1 MTSERITQIT
11 DERSTA
17 DVADNRHCQSE
28 SERFSHVVDV
38 VIGESWMHFDYLLDG
53 QNAGADRFTGGS
65 PCGLE
70 VEVELGRRKVRGW
83 IVSQKDRSDTDISR
97 IKPVLSVRP
106 AFSERQLTLFRWVS
120 EYYGASLGEVIESAV
135 PSRSRGRLVN
145 YYELSAEGILAL
157 NNEDA
162 LTRLGS
168 RSPNSP
174 RILQV
179 LSKANSHLSSA
190 DLEAVCGPCSST
202 ISSLVKKQLL
212 TLTKNVEGIGVGLEL
227 PIDKPTSIPPQLNT
241 AQQNALHGIRQALK
255 QESFKGFLLF
265 GVTGSGKTEVYLRA
279 IQEVLDA
286 GGSALVIVPEISLT
300 PQLQETFARRLNTP
314 LAMLHSG
321 VGATARWNAWESC
334 LNGRI
339 RVAIGARSAIF
350 APLNDLKLIIVD
362 EEHDSSYKQNESLR
376 YNARDVAVMRASI
389 ENIPVVLGSAT
400 PSFETMTNVQRKKY
414 ALLSLPDRATSHPLP
429 SIEVVDLRSYKRKEM
444 ITENISPPLYEQ
456 LKETLES
463 GEQAVI
469 LYNRRGFSSF
479 LQCKTCGD
487 VIHCPSCSVTLTFH
501 RQANRLLCHCCG
513 FSMTP
518 PGLCGLCRNPKT
530 SHIEADGDSKIG
542 ELQYRGAG
550 TESIVEEIA
559 TLFPQA
565 RLLRMDRDTVG
576 KKGAYAE
583 ILGAMKSKEA
593 DILLGTQMIAKG
605 HDIPGVTLVG
615 IIDADIG
622 LHIPDFR
629 ASERAYQLITQASGR
644 AGRGAI
650 AGKVIL
656 QTREPNHPTI
666 VAAVTNRFMAFA
678 RFELEQR
685 QALNYPPWSRLAR
698 IIISH
703 PTQAVAWDYARQLR
717 SFVDKTKEGWEN
729 DRKHDNR
736 LKLDILG
743 PAVAP
748 YERIRNRYRFHLL
761 IKSSSSAAI
770 SSIAGTLDNW
780 KRKTKKDRELRITV
794 DVDPVDLL

>member
-11 DERSTA
+11 DELA
-17 DVADNRHCQSE
+17 AANVADNCHCHAEFAQ
-28 SERFSHVVDV
+28 FNHVVDV
-38 VIGESWMHFDYLLDG
+38 VISGSWMHFDYLLNWENDG
-53 QNAGADRFTGGS
+53 NDGFTGKS
-65 PCGLE
+65 FCGLE

-83 IVSQKDRSDTDISR
+83 IVARKDRSETNLAR
-97 IKPVLSVRP
+97 IKPVLSFRP
-106 AFSERQLTLFRWVS
+106 AFSDQQLSLFRWVS

-135 PSRSRGRLVN
+135 PARGQSRLIN
-145 YYELSAEGILAL
+145 YYKLSAQGLLASK
-157 NNEDA
+157 NEDTLA
-162 LTRLGS
+162 RLGA

-174 RILQV
+174 KLIQILAKAESP
-179 LSKANSHLSSA
+179 LSGA
-190 DLEAVCGPCSST
+190 DLETICGPCTST
-202 ISSLVKKQLL
+202 ISSLVKKQLVSR
-212 TLTKNVEGIGVGLEL
+212 TKDTEETEL
-227 PIDKPTSIPPQLNT
+227 CLNLSGDNPPTIPPQLNT
-241 AQQNALHGIRQALK
+241 AQENALNGIRQALK
-255 QESFKGFLLF
+255 QQSFKPFLLF

-279 IQEVLDA
+279 IQEVLQS

-300 PQLQETFARRLNTP
+300 PQLHETFARRLNTP

-321 VGATARWNAWESC
+321 VGTTSRWNAWEAC

-350 APLNDLKLIIVD
+350 APLTNLKLIIVD

-376 YNARDVAVMRASI
+376 YNARDVAVMRARI
-389 ENIPVVLGSAT
+389 EDIPVILGSAT

-414 ALLSLPDRATSHPLP
+414 SILSLPERATSHPLP
-429 SIEVVDLRSYKRKEM
+429 SIKVVDLRSYKRKDM
-444 ITENISPPLYEQ
+444 ISENISPPLYEH
-456 LKETLES
+456 LKATLES

-518 PGLCGLCRNPKT
+518 PELCGLCRDPKT
-530 SHIEADGDSKIG
+530 SFVESDRDSKIG

-559 TLFPQA
+559 NLFPQA

-576 KKGAYAE
+576 KKGAYEE
-583 ILGAMKSKEA
+583 ILGTMKSKKA

-685 QALNYPPWSRLAR
+685 QTLNYPPWSRLAR
-698 IIISH
+698 IIVSH
-703 PTQAVAWDYARQLR
+703 PTQSVAWDYAGKLR
-717 SFVDKTKEGWEN
+717 NFVDKTKEGWEN
-729 DRKHDNR
+729 ETSHNSK
-736 LKLDILG
+736 LKLQVLG
-743 PAVAP
+743 PSVAP
-748 YERIRNRYRFHLL
+748 YEKIRNRYRFHLL
-761 IKSSSSAAI
+761 IKSSSSSAI
-770 SSIAGTLDNW
+770 SSIASMLDNW
-780 KRKTKKDRELRITV
+780 KRKTRKDRELRITV